1 WLHDLSI
8 LDLLLGL
15 GSRRRRSLRLGFDA
29 RPGDGDASGYIDEVE
44 RLIRVVDAHRHV
56 GIDGASESGGRA
68 GAQHRGRVRLPVL
81 TPSQAGLG
89 RLLDSP
95 RDPGGF
101 RFPLALRLV
110 SGALVGALDEPKIL
124 A

>member
-1 WLHDLSI
+1 DLSI

-15 GSRRRRSLRLGFDA
+15 WSRRRRSLRIGLDA
-29 RPGDGDASGYIDEVE
+29 RLGDAPGYIDEVE
-44 RLIRVVDAHRHV
+44 RLVRIVDAHRHV
-56 GIDGASESGGRA
+56 RIDSARESGGRA

-81 TPSQAGLG
+81 ATSQAGLG
-89 RLLDSP
+89 RLLDGP

-110 SGALVGALDEPKIL
+110 CGALVGALDEPKIL